1 MSIISTRLDATVRS
15 SSGKGFA
22 RRTRVAGQ
30 IPAVVYGKHL
40 ERPLPIAVD
49 PEKVREAIATPKK
62 MNTVIGLKVDGKE
75 LTVLLKDY
83 QMDPVSRELLHADF
97 IDVRENEKVKVN
109 VPVLL
114 TGKADGVLNGGI
126 LSQMRRALEVWSLP
140 GSIPQSIDVDVTA
153 LKIAQALHINDIKL
167 PAGVEVK
174 THVNFTIAVITAPET
189 DKALEAATAATAATA
204 AAATA
209 AAAGG
214 AAPAAGGDKK
224 AEGAAPAAAAGDK
237 KAAPAKK

>member
-97 IDVRENEKVKVN
+97 IDVRENE
-109 VPVLL
+109 
-114 TGKADGVLNGGI
+114 KADGVLNGGI